1 MEASFQGY
9 GLLVLAL
16 FAIFIVMTVIKK
28 PKEKS
33 PPKSIDF
40 ERSEVRFKTTLPLTS
55 DESGGTTQQ
64 AVLTAFDNFLNAS
77 IEYDTS
83 KFTERDFHL
92 FNRLIYDAFC
102 HEKKLEKHFNDNEMI
117 LAEHKKLFDR
127 NKKLIEEVSRLKHE
141 EARLTD
147 ENKTLYHNYESLEKV
162 FVEKSK
168 LVEELLA
175 KIETLKENWKQAL
188 DGFEDLRLKYAIDVQ
203 SLRDES
209 DSIQV
214 KLNETEEK
222 YQRSRSDVAELS
234 QRISDMQSVTH
245 EQQIK
250 HMHEEGGRLVQVQLD
265 RNAKLQERIRE
276 LTDLNTALAE
286 RCHGQS
292 EALAGRAMKQFPKEE
307 AAFVEKV
314 KAALPEM
321 LPHDPKIFCDT
332 CKQPLKLVPTKHRHT
347 WHCSV
352 CSPNPVSE

>member
-16 FAIFIVMTVIKK
+16 FAIFIVMTVIKN
-28 PKEKS
+28 PKEKA

-83 KFTERDFHL
+83 KFTERDFNL

-102 HEKKLEKHFNDNEMI
+102 HEKKLEKYFNDNEMI
-117 LAEHKKLFDR
+117 LAEHKKLWDR
-127 NKKLIEEVSRLKHE
+127 NRKLIEEVDRLKQ
-141 EARLTD
+141 
-147 ENKTLYHNYESLEKV
+147 ENATLYSNYNK
-162 FVEKSK
+162 
-168 LVEELLA
+168 
-175 KIETLKENWKQAL
+175 
-188 DGFEDLRLKYAIDVQ
+188 DVQ

-250 HMHEEGGRLVQVQLD
+250 HMHEEGSRLVQIQLD

-292 EALAGRAMKQFPKEE
+292 EALAGRDMKQFPKEKAE
-307 AAFVEKV
+307 FVEKV

-321 LPHDPKIFCDT
+321 FPHDLKIFCDT

-352 CSPNPVSE
+352 CNPTPVSE

>member
-1 MEASFQGY
+1 MESWIQGY
-9 GLLVLAL
+9 GVLAI
-16 FAIFIVMTVIKK
+16 AVATIVIVMLNRRNDKQGFADAVFGNKQML
-28 PKEKS
+28 
-33 PPKSIDF
+33 F
-40 ERSEVRFKTTLPLTS
+40 HARLPLGKGE
-55 DESGGTTQQ
+55 DGKVDRE
-64 AVLTAFDNFLNAS
+64 AVLSVFNGMLCAMID
-77 IEYDTS
+77 YDTDD
-83 KFTERDFHL
+83 FNDQDFHL
-92 FNRLIYDAFC
+92 FKRLVYDALR
-102 HEKKLEKHFNDNEMI
+102 EGQTLQTYFNNNEMI
-117 LAEHKKLFDR
+117 FREHQRLFNR
-127 NKKLIEEVSRLKHE
+127 NRSLVSEIENLKNDGSVIAKNYQTIEEILSEK
-141 EARLTD
+141 
-147 ENKTLYHNYESLEKV
+147 NKIIDQSLNQIEKLN
-162 FVEKSK
+162 SDC
-168 LVEELLA
+168 
-175 KIETLKENWKQAL
+175 KQAL
-188 DGFEDLRLKYAIDVQ
+188 DGFEDLRLKYAKDVQ

-250 HMHEEGGRLVQVQLD
+250 HMHEEGSRLVQIQLD

-292 EALAGRAMKQFPKEE
+292 EALAGRDMKQFPKEKAE
-307 AAFVEKV
+307 FVEKV

-321 LPHDPKIFCDT
+321 FPHDLKIFCDT

-352 CSPNPVSE
+352 CNPTPVSE